1 MVKNVEVLDRMV
13 RIFAGIALIAVADLN
28 EGWVRWLA
36 VVGVVLLVT
45 GFMGFCPAY
54 WAMGKKS
61 LTEPKMSKTK
71 MSKI

>member
-1 MVKNVEVLDRMV
+1 MVKNVEVLDRMI

-45 GFMGFCPAY
+45 GFMGFSPAY

-61 LTEPKMSKTK
+61 LTEPKMSK
-71 MSKI
+71 MKI

>member
-28 EGWVRWLA
+28 EGWARWLA

-45 GFMGFCPAY
+45 GFMGFSPAY
-54 WAMGKKS
+54 WTMGKKS
-61 LTEPKMSKTK
+61 LTEPKMSK
-71 MSKI
+71 I

>member
-1 MVKNVEVLDRMV
+1 MVKNVEVLDRMI

-54 WAMGKKS
+54 WTMGKKS
-61 LTEPKMSKTK
+61 LTEPKT
-71 MSKI
+71 SKI